1 MNSIKGYE
9 LPIEAW
15 FLIKPKA
22 VSKNRWWAQDDTAR
36 EAMCVCDK
44 VIYAYATPALIHG
57 HWQDIILA
65 FTCPDYRGILVEYK
79 KTKIKRKNQ
88 RGG

>member
-1 MNSIKGYE
+1 M
-9 LPIEAW
+9 
-15 FLIKPKA
+15 
-22 VSKNRWWAQDDTAR
+22 VSLRWYR
-36 EAMCVCDK
+36 KKKYVRLYDK

-65 FTCPDYRGILVEYK
+65 FTCSNYRGILVEYK